1 MLCSWREHNTPQ
13 EQIKNKSAAVIN
25 GKRIQR
31 NVRSHRKLT
40 RWAVWNALFSPAA
53 SASTAGR

>member
-1 MLCSWREHNTPQ
+1 MLCSWREHNTLQ

-53 SASTAGR
+53 SVNTARR